1 MGSSPTPTPALS
13 RHRIIGLG
21 ELLWDLFPDH
31 RSLGGAPAN
40 VVYHATAL
48 GDHGVMLSRVGR
60 DPLGDEALALLAARG
75 VDVTAIQ
82 RDRVQPTGVVR
93 VTHDR
98 SGRVGFDIDAR
109 AAWAHPA
116 WSDDWAAAV
125 AGAGGLCFG
134 TLLCAQE
141 AGRAVVERA
150 AATAPAHA
158 LRLLDLNLRPPFD
171 TAAAID
177 AALACANAVKLSED
191 EARRLAGHLGVDGA
205 DRLADRLAER
215 LLGRGLRAVAV
226 TLGARGSALYSEHG
240 CDRQPGV
247 PLAPGANADPV
258 GAGDA
263 FTAAL
268 IHHLVRDH
276 APAHAGAAA
285 NHYGAF
291 VASRPGAMP
300 DVPDEIR
307 AQVTA

>member
-1 MGSSPTPTPALS
+1 MTT
-13 RHRIIGLG
+13 HTIIGLG

-40 VVYHATAL
+40 VAYHATAL
-48 GDHGVMLSRVGR
+48 GDHGQVLSRVGR
-60 DPLGDEALALLAARG
+60 DPLGEEALALLTARG
-75 VDVTAIQ
+75 VDAGAVQ
-82 RDRVQPTGVVR
+82 RDDRHPTGVVR
-93 VTHDR
+93 VHPGGAG
-98 SGRVGFDIDAR
+98 SGHVRFEIDAH

-116 WSDDWAAAV
+116 WSDAWAALLARADAV
-125 AGAGGLCFG
+125 CFG
-134 TLLCAQE
+134 TLLCAQP

-150 AATAPAHA
+150 AATVPARA

-177 AALACANAVKLSED
+177 VALACASAIKLSE
-191 EARRLAGHLGVDGA
+191 EE
-205 DRLADRLAER
+205 AER
-215 LLGRGLRAVAV
+215 LAARFGVTGIDRAAEHLLRAGMRAVAV
-226 TLGARGSALYSEHG
+226 TFGARGSALYTEHG

-247 PLAPGANADPV
+247 PLATFTPAGDADPV

-268 IHHLVRDH
+268 AHHLVRGH
-276 APAHAGAAA
+276 AAGRAIAAA
-285 NHYGAF
+285 NRYGAF
-291 VASRPGAMP
+291 VASRAGAMP